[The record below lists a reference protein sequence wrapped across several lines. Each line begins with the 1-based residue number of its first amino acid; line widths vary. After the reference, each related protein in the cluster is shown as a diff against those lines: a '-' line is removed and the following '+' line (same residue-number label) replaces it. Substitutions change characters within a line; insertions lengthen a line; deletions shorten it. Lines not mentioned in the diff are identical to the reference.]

1 MALIE
6 GPLAILAVLLAAVAA
21 AEALA
26 RLRWGRSIGAANFVI
41 LIGAGLAN
49 LRIIPPAGAGGPAY
63 DPIFAVVTPAAIFL
77 ILLEANLRAIRRA
90 GGMMLAMFLIGAAGV
105 TLGVLVASYVTP
117 IRSQLGADFSS
128 LAGMY
133 TGTYIGGSANF
144 NAVALDTGVIHKT
157 GVYAA
162 AVVVDNVMTAIW
174 MLATLVMP
182 VVLLATGR
190 FGAPGARRTAA
201 IAPHAPSGP
210 AITGVLG
217 LAIPAAMAAAAVA
230 VSNAASETLGHV
242 GVSVPG
248 ALIVTTLALV
258 VAQLPGVDRLVEAK
272 PLSLFAAF
280 LFLAVVGASAD
291 VSALVQAG
299 RLGLT
304 LLAFVAVLIAVH
316 GVVIVTAGWL
326 LKADPGVMAVA
337 SNANIGGGTT
347 AFALA
352 EGLGRDDLVLP
363 GILMG
368 SLGSAIGTYAGF
380 AMVAVLAGG

>member
-49 LRIIPPAGAGGPAY
+49 LRIIPPAGGGGPAY

-90 GGMMLAMFLIGAAGV
+90 GGMMLAMFLIGAGGV
-105 TLGVLVASYVTP
+105 TLGVVIASQVTP
-117 IRSQLGADFSS
+117 IRSLLGADFPS

-133 TGTYIGGSANF
+133 AGTYIGGSANF
-144 NAVALDTGVIHKT
+144 NAVALDTGVIRET

-162 AVVVDNVMTAIW
+162 AVVVDNVMTTIW
-174 MLATLVMP
+174 MLATLAMP
-182 VVLLATGR
+182 AALLATGR
-190 FGAPGARRTAA
+190 FGAPAARRARDV
-201 IAPHAPSGP
+201 APHSPSGP

-217 LAIPAAMAAAAVA
+217 LAIPAAMAVTAVA
-230 VSNAASETLGHV
+230 VSDAASEALGHL
-242 GVSVPG
+242 GLAIPG
-248 ALIVTTLALV
+248 ALIVTTLALI
-258 VAQLPGVDRLVEAK
+258 VAQIPGVDRLVEAK

-316 GVVIVTAGWL
+316 GVVIVAAGWL
-326 LKADPGVMAVA
+326 LRADPAVMAVA

-347 AFALA
+347 SFALA

-368 SLGSAIGTYAGF
+368 SLGSALGSYVGF
-380 AMVAVLAGG
+380 ATVAVLSGG